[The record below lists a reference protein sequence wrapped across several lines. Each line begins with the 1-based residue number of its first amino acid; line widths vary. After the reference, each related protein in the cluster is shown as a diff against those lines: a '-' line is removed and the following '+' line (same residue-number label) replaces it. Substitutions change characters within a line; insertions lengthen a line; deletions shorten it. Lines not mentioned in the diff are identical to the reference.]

1 MTSTTIPTFCPR
13 CGERVEVPVSVVHT
27 RRERGFLRTF
37 VAARDVDHECL
48 PRTP

>member
-1 MTSTTIPTFCPR
+1 MSVTVTARCPK
-13 CGERVEVPVSVVHT
+13 CAEQVEVPVSVVHT